1 MPRRARPKNQNYWG
15 KIMKMIKMLAVAVGL
30 SAITLSCVA
39 QEEDAA
45 PFYIYSAEPGR

>member
-1 MPRRARPKNQNYWG
+1 
-15 KIMKMIKMLAVAVGL
+15 MKMIKMLAVAVGL

-45 PFYIYSAEPGR
+45 PFYIY